1 MKRYVLAVLASTY
14 FASPASASWGYCS
27 AEGVGRKVL
36 YISAVFDSDYF
47 DDVGMK
53 TGYFRFLES
62 EGVKTGPAACASG
75 QDQLAAIMIRNH
87 AIDDAL
93 KTGVSVQPFGR
104 F

>member
-1 MKRYVLAVLASTY
+1 MKRCVPAILALTY
-14 FASPASASWGYCS
+14 FVAPASASWGYCS

-47 DDVGMK
+47 SDAGMR
-53 TGYFRFLES
+53 TGYLRFLEN

-87 AIDDAL
+87 IFRRSDN
-93 KTGVSVQPFGR
+93 F

>member
-1 MKRYVLAVLASTY
+1 MKRYVLAIFSAVCLAT
-14 FASPASASWGYCS
+14 PASASWGYCS

-47 DDVGMK
+47 GDAGMR
-53 TGYFRFLES
+53 TGYLRFLES

-75 QDQLAAIMIRNH
+75 QDQLAAIMIRNR

-93 KTGVSVQPFGR
+93 KIGVSVQPFGP